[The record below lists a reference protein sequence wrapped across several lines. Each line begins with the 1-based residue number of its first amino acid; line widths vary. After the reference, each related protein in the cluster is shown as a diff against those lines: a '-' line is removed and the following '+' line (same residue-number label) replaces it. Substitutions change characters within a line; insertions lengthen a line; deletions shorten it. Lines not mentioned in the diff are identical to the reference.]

1 MINSNFE
8 KHSQFENS
16 KNRIILEL
24 QIGQNEI
31 EQERHFISQKATF

>member
-1 MINSNFE
+1 MGTHPIFE
-8 KHSQFENS
+8 SDFDC
-16 KNRIILEL
+16 LTEL